1 MTSRTEKDAFSLPP
15 NAQGNFYRHVDG
27 GCYQVISRGKE
38 TETSVEMVAY
48 IHRYPL
54 DPIWSFRTAENFDG
68 MTDGRRRFTPI
79 TIAEAEAMMAVDRA
93 TAQRNVNAARTARR
107 AARLNPHPFK

>member
-15 NAQGNFYRHVDG
+15 NTQGNFYRHVDG

-38 TETSVEMVAY
+38 TESGVEMVAY

-54 DPIWSFRTAENFDG
+54 DPTWSFRTAENFDG

-107 AARLNPHPFK
+107 AARSNPRPFK